1 MRSGQLGLLALLGG
15 AGAMVGFLTGG
26 ALLGPESRLTVA
38 IVGALVGALLARA
51 LWITRPRRP
60 APPAGRPIAPQG
72 PTDNAPTAPRRTG
85 TARAQRRRE
94 QEARRRDGIDGE
106 GG

>member
-1 MRSGQLGLLALLGG
+1 MRWGQVGLLAALGG

-60 APPAGRPIAPQG
+60 APPADRPIAPHG
-72 PTDNAPTAPRRTG
+72 PTAGAPTAPRRTG
-85 TARAQRRRE
+85 TARAERRRE